1 MKNYF
6 LKFTNEAEFTAKFLE
21 LGLATVEPVWGTE
34 SDTQFITKIT
44 TDVIGLIYKP
54 TGQVLRT
61 EDNLQYPEMLPID
74 GWHVNIKADLTAEQ
88 EAALPLITAPTT
100 PYRIWAGE

>member
-1 MKNYF
+1 
-6 LKFTNEAEFTAKFLE
+6 
-21 LGLATVEPVWGTE
+21 
-34 SDTQFITKIT
+34 
-44 TDVIGLIYKP
+44 
-54 TGQVLRT
+54 
-61 EDNLQYPEMLPID
+61 MLPID